1 MKVRVIAGA
10 ALSVVAAFTAVIVF
24 PTRVET
30 VVVGWASAVL
40 VWAAFECSG
49 AIRKLMPGSSSLF
62 ESLLARPR
70 RTFQRPA
77 DLERCERLL
86 SWHRYSARDF
96 DHHVR
101 PLLVGLLRHR
111 LETSTA
117 PLNPELTALLAG
129 TPAEDTYGKGVST
142 RDLERIVL
150 SIESL

>member
-1 MKVRVIAGA
+1 MKVRLIAGA
-10 ALSVVAAFTAVIVF
+10 ALSVAAAVAAIIVF

-40 VWAAFECSG
+40 VWAALECSG
-49 AIRKLMPGSSSLF
+49 AIRRLMPGSSSLF
-62 ESLLARPR
+62 ESLLERPR
-70 RTFQRPA
+70 RTLQRPA
-77 DLERCERLL
+77 DLEHYERLL
-86 SWHRYSARDF
+86 AWGRYSPRDF

-101 PLLVGLLRHR
+101 PVLAGLLRHR

-117 PLNPELTALLAG
+117 SLDPELAALLAG

-142 RDLERIVL
+142 RDLERIML